1 MKKSYH
7 VIGLI
12 ALAAMLPAAL
22 YAANRYNTTVL
33 VFVHAETA
41 VCLCAFFACSLF
53 FCLTRRALFPFL
65 AVAVSGIAVSIFYP
79 NYACLFLPPLLVGVV
94 ASVEETRAATIF
106 GLSCGVLCD
115 VTLAGTF
122 PCVYTLAFTLAA
134 LCSSLLARS
143 VLQRGVLCSLAVTA
157 LTFAF
162 VDALNM
168 LALFFRARAPFVAM
182 ASVAL
187 RETLVSC
194 ALLLVVHPV
203 MLTLHRKFTL

>member
-1 MKKSYH
+1 M
-7 VIGLI
+7 
-12 ALAAMLPAAL
+12 
-22 YAANRYNTTVL
+22 
-33 VFVHAETA
+33 
-41 VCLCAFFACSLF
+41 
-53 FCLTRRALFPFL
+53 LTRRDIIIKWSSYALASLLLLFL
-65 AVAVSGIAVSIFYP
+65 FALTLRDVKPLGV
-79 NYACLFLPPLLVGVV
+79 NLFLPPLLVGVV